1 MLLDAEIS
9 YLYTND
15 LTYLRGD
22 FEYSNLR
29 ATVKNLNNGLIK
41 YLFIYIARIS

>member
-22 FEYSNLR
+22 F
-29 ATVKNLNNGLIK
+29 GLTEKEKKKI
-41 YLFIYIARIS
+41 